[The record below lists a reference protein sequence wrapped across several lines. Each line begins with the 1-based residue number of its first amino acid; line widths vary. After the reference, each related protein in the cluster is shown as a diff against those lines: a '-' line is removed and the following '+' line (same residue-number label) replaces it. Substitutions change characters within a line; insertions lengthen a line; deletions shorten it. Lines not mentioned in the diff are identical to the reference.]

1 MKEDI
6 IKYKWKRGNKYADAP
21 INSIRDLGKSI
32 LGELDT
38 STSFMYLF
46 RRFGMPEQ
54 TNSDEYKILY
64 CYEFKYK
71 DMLFSVHASYYE
83 HVYFNALMPK
93 HYETE
98 RIKEYRKI
106 TSKLAKDSLSEGVIY
121 MPYSTPYFNNFS
133 ESIQTKINKLYNDKA
148 KEYFSEDDY
157 KFLCDYKFSD
167 ELFANTPYHDKIEPF
182 NKELCKIFRA
192 YINEDQLKLFKE
204 DTISNYPDLEIQCK
218 EFFNELLRGYY
229 VRDVPI
235 NIRGYENEN
244 NVIKL
249 FENEEG

>member
-1 MKEDI
+1 MQEDI
-6 IKYKWKRGNKYADAP
+6 IKYKWRRGDKYGDAP
-21 INSIRDLGKSI
+21 INSIRDLGESI
-32 LGELDT
+32 LGKLDT
-38 STSFMYLF
+38 AISFMYLF

-54 TNSDEYKILY
+54 TNRDEYKILY

-93 HYETE
+93 HYESE

-106 TSKLAKDSLSEGVIY
+106 TAKLAKDSLREGVVY
-121 MPYSTPYFNNFS
+121 MPYSIPYFNNFS
-133 ESIQTKINKLYNDKA
+133 KPIQAKINKLYDDKA
-148 KEYFSEDDY
+148 KEYFSEEDY
-157 KFLCDYKFSD
+157 QFLCDYKFSD
-167 ELFANTPYHDKIEPF
+167 ELFANTPYYDKIEPF

-192 YINEDQLKLFKE
+192 YISGEQLKLFKE
-204 DTISNYPDLEIQCK
+204 DVISNYPDLESQCK

-244 NVIKL
+244 NVIEL
-249 FENEEG
+249 FENEED